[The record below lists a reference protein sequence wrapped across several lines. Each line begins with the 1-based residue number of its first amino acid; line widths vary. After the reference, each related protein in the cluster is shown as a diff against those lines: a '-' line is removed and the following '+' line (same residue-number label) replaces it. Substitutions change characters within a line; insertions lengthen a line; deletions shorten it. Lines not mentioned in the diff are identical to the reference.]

1 MSTIRQEQIQKRLV
15 QEISGMLHKELKDPR
30 LGFVTV
36 TGAEIS
42 RDLRHAKVFVSVMG
56 DDDEQQA
63 SLTALRRVT
72 GYIRGEFARRAHL
85 RIAPEL
91 DFRPDTGIAH
101 GARIFELLKQIE
113 QEQPA
118 VVAPEEPK
126 KSDG

>member
-36 TGAEIS
+36 TAAEIS
-42 RDLRHAKVFVSVMG
+42 RDLRHAKVYVSVMG
-56 DDDEQQA
+56 SDEEQQA

-72 GYIRGEFARRAHL
+72 GFIRGEFARRAHL
-85 RIAPEL
+85 RVAPEL

-118 VVAPEEPK
+118 TVAPEEPK